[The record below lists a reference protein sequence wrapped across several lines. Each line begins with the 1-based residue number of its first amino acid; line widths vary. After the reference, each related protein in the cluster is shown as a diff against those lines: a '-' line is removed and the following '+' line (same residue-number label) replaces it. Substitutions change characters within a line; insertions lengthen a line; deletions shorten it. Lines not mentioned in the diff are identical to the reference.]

1 MLRKF
6 LDNSNCLV
14 KTEIVPAKSDPLT
27 RWMLE
32 IDLPETRHFSLIHAH
47 ALVSSW
53 VDDDHHAARKCFSLG
68 NVNLTRNSIGIELRT
83 FSDETGER
91 LQDSF
96 SATPYIRIG
105 SQRCEGA
112 SLQVIDSTNFEHL
125 IENSEKHQTL
135 NLDFTTPVVF
145 RSGSRYSVIPH
156 HSLVFGHARRVWSLW
171 APPDLVPEIELRDLP
186 VLTPF
191 IDGSTTA
198 WDLGKRSWE
207 GFVGQIR
214 YDLSLLDEREIRVLN
229 VLGQFLNY
237 VGVGANTTW
246 GMGVVN
252 VATPGQQDRSLA
264 KSTKVRT

>member
-1 MLRKF
+1 VLRKF

-32 IDLPETRHFSLIHAH
+32 IDLSETRHFSLIHAH

-125 IENSEKHQTL
+125 IESSEKHQTL

-145 RSGSRYSVIPH
+145 RSGNR
-156 HSLVFGHARRVWSLW
+156 
-171 APPDLVPEIELRDLP
+171 
-186 VLTPF
+186 
-191 IDGSTTA
+191 
-198 WDLGKRSWE
+198 
-207 GFVGQIR
+207 
-214 YDLSLLDEREIRVLN
+214 
-229 VLGQFLNY
+229 
-237 VGVGANTTW
+237 
-246 GMGVVN
+246 
-252 VATPGQQDRSLA
+252 
-264 KSTKVRT
+264 